1 MAELTTVHRYFP
13 ELGDKQL
20 QRLAHLHALVR
31 EWNDRVN
38 LISRR
43 DIENL
48 EEHHLLHSLAIAR
61 VLQPTVGARFAD
73 IGTGGGF
80 PGLPLALLFPN
91 CQLTLIDSIAKKGR
105 AVEAMAEELEL
116 PNVRVI
122 TRRAENIRGRY
133 DFVLGR
139 AVTALPTFLGWA
151 APLLAKGNASSIA
164 NGVLY
169 FKGTLYREELAGSKT
184 RPETVWPLNAFFP
197 RPYFEDKFLLHFP
210 APIPGS
216 AQPS

>member
-1 MAELTTVHRYFP
+1 MAELTTVNSFFP
-13 ELGDKQL
+13 ELGDKHL
-20 QRLAHLHALVR
+20 QRLAQLHALVR

-38 LISRR
+38 LISRK
-43 DIENL
+43 DIGNL

-61 VLQPTVGARFAD
+61 VLKPAAGARFAD

-80 PGLPLALLFPN
+80 PGLPLAVLFPD
-91 CQLTLIDSIAKKGR
+91 CQFTLIDSIAKKGR
-105 AVEAMAEELEL
+105 VVEAMAEELEL

-151 APLLAKGNASSIA
+151 APLLSKGNESSIA

-169 FKGTLYREELAGSKT
+169 FKGTLYREELAGSKAQ
-184 RPETVWPLNAFFP
+184 PETVWPLNKFFP

-210 APIPGS
+210 APISGFGKPR
-216 AQPS
+216 